1 LGCGVAV
8 FSAFGGLV
16 FSGAAM
22 AQQAQGQF
30 SPDAT
35 APIQL
40 HMPVQL
46 HMPAQKRAP
55 ARRKPAAK
63 HVAPATTAGTAAST
77 GAAPIPFGS
86 AAPAASTAKPV
97 PQKSAPVHAVT
108 ATPPASHAERRKA
121 VKEVLAAPASTT
133 ATSDS
138 AADVN
143 APGGAIPFSFDSNA
157 PPPPPAKPKAPPPPP
172 KRKQSSAAR
181 PHTDVATLEQPP
193 KEMPAKEIP
202 APPKPKGDPHA
213 GMTKKGEVLF
223 AGTDIDPQS
232 DSADALKAMA
242 GDLNAAI
249 DSHSG
254 RVELEAF
261 GGNPGDKSSESR
273 RLSLRRALAI
283 RQLLIDKGIPA
294 SRIDVKAMGGVD
306 DHGNADRVDV
316 WLRGAG

>member
-1 LGCGVAV
+1 M
-8 FSAFGGLV
+8 GLALT
-16 FSGAAM
+16 GHAA

-46 HMPAQKRAP
+46 HMPAQKRA
-55 ARRKPAAK
+55 ATRRKPAAK
-63 HVAPATTAGTAAST
+63 HAPRATTSGTAAST

-86 AAPAASTAKPV
+86 AAPAAIAAKRV
-97 PQKSAPVHAVT
+97 PQKSAPGRAVT
-108 ATPPASHAERRKA
+108 ATPPASHAARRTA

-157 PPPPPAKPKAPPPPP
+157 PPPPPAKPKTAPPPPR
-172 KRKQSSAAR
+172 RKQSSTAR
-181 PHTDVATLEQPP
+181 PHTDVASLEQPP
-193 KEMPAKEIP
+193 KEIPAKEIP
-202 APPKPKGDPHA
+202 APAKPKGDPHA

-223 AGTDIDPQS
+223 SGTDIEPEG

-242 GDLNAAI
+242 GDLNVAI

-294 SRIDVKAMGGVD
+294 NRIDVKAMGGVD
-306 DHGNADRVDV
+306 DHGNADRVDI

>member
-1 LGCGVAV
+1 M
-8 FSAFGGLV
+8 GLALT
-16 FSGAAM
+16 GHAA

-46 HMPAQKRAP
+46 HMPAQKRA
-55 ARRKPAAK
+55 ATRRKPAAK
-63 HVAPATTAGTAAST
+63 HAPRATTSGTAAST

-86 AAPAASTAKPV
+86 AAPAAIAAKPV
-97 PQKSAPVHAVT
+97 PQKSAPGRAVT
-108 ATPPASHAERRKA
+108 ATPPASHAARRTA

-157 PPPPPAKPKAPPPPP
+157 PPPPPAKPKTAPPPPR
-172 KRKQSSAAR
+172 RKQSSTAR
-181 PHTDVATLEQPP
+181 PHTDVASLEQPP
-193 KEMPAKEIP
+193 KEIPAKEIP
-202 APPKPKGDPHA
+202 APAKPKGDPHA

-223 AGTDIDPQS
+223 SGTDIEPEG

-242 GDLNAAI
+242 GDLNVAI

-294 SRIDVKAMGGVD
+294 NRIDVKAMGGVE